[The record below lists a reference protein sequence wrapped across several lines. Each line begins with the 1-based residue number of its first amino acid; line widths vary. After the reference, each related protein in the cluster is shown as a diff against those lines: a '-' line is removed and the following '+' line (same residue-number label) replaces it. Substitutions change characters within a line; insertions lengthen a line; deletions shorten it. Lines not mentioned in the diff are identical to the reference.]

1 MDRVVH
7 HSAPLGAVQSGP
19 KGRRRRRGRGVAFA
33 KYKNLATYVARR
45 GRNRPQER
53 SGPGY
58 GELGA
63 PAEFATD
70 SPLEGTRFE
79 PSVSHQK
86 GNALF
91 ELPRRIRQ
99 FPFRE
104 QNHFLGDR
112 NRRSLSAMPTEYL

>member
-1 MDRVVH
+1 MLYQQSSRMDRVVH

-33 KYKNLATYVARR
+33 KYKNLATYVAGR

-70 SPLEGTRFE
+70 SPLEETG
-79 PSVSHQK
+79 
-86 GNALF
+86 F
-91 ELPRRIRQ
+91 ELLVP
-99 FPFRE
+99 PLKPH
-104 QNHFLGDR
+104 NLA
-112 NRRSLSAMPTEYL
+112 NTETARGF